1 MRLGSPKIQAL
12 EENIMERPVRW
23 YDYIT
28 ININWFAL
36 TARSQTLTPLII
48 PLLVQQFVG
57 EQSKGTYV
65 GVIRLWALMFAVL
78 VQAFMGILSDHSALP
93 WGRRR
98 PFIFVGT
105 LGEIIVFVLIGLI
118 ADMQGMAGYWVLFGL
133 YILSMLSSN
142 ASHAATQGL
151 IPDLAPE
158 EKRGLFSG
166 VKTLFELPLPLIF
179 VSFVIS
185 KLVAR
190 GNMWGALGALSLS
203 MLVAM
208 AVTMLVRERPLATA
222 PSFKWGALWRL
233 FGMTAVFTLI
243 ILASGEVVQWFT
255 ALAKNLPTWT
265 GLLLVGLAGLA
276 GMAVAIGLGVWLSLR
291 ISIGAEFLKQRSY
304 TWWVVNRLAYLV
316 AITNLATFLVF
327 FVQERFPE
335 LSAEKAAAPAANVVM
350 FVGVFIL
357 LTAVPSGWLGDRFG
371 KKRLI
376 AISGVLAAIG
386 TLIVVL
392 TPGLTMLYVGGCVIG
407 AGAGLFYSV
416 NWALGTE
423 IVPQEKA
430 GQFLGMQNLAGA
442 GAGAIGAYIG
452 GPIADN
458 TSYVLL
464 MGIYALL
471 FILSLIPLI
480 GVEEKRN

>member
-1 MRLGSPKIQAL
+1 MD
-12 EENIMERPVRW
+12 RPVRW

-57 EQSKGTYV
+57 EQSKGAYV

-78 VQAFMGILSDHSALP
+78 VQAFMGMLSDHSTMP

-98 PFIFVGT
+98 PFIFIGT
-105 LGEIIVFVLIGLI
+105 LGEIVVFVFIGLI

-179 VSFVIS
+179 VSFVIG
-185 KLVAR
+185 KLVAK
-190 GNMWGALGALSLS
+190 GNMWQALAALSVS

-208 AVTMLVRERPLATA
+208 GITMMARERPLAVA

-233 FGMTAVFTLI
+233 VGMTAVFTII
-243 ILASGEVVQWFT
+243 ILASGEVVQWIT
-255 ALAKNLPTWT
+255 SLAKNMSAWT

-291 ISIGAEFLKQRSY
+291 ISIGTEFERQRSY
-304 TWWVVNRLAYLV
+304 TWWVVNRLAYLA

-335 LSAEKAAAPAANVVM
+335 LSAEKAATPAANVVM

-357 LTAVPSGWLGDRFG
+357 LSAVPSGWLGDRFG

-376 AISGVLAAIG
+376 AISGLLAAIG

-392 TPGLTMLYVGGCVIG
+392 TPGLPMLYVGGCVIG

-423 IVPQEKA
+423 IVPQDKA

-480 GVEEKRN
+480 GVEENRD